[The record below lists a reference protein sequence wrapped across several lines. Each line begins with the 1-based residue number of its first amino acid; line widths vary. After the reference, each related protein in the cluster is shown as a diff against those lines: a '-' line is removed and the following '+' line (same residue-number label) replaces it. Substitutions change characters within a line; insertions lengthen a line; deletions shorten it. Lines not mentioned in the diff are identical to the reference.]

1 MEDALKDIPNPA
13 NDPAMKERISST
25 IAALLKTEKGKQM
38 AETMI
43 EKFKEIGD
51 RYRELSPED
60 KEDFLAD
67 LKEKFTSRI
76 KDLKNVAAELPA
88 EGVPSTPIPIT
99 IPSDTVVNDYVAENF
114 FDSDILIFVVVSAF
128 LLFG

>member
-1 MEDALKDIPNPA
+1 MEEALKDLPNPA

-25 IAALLKTEKGKQM
+25 IAALLKTDKGKQM
-38 AETMI
+38 AESMI
-43 EKFKEIGD
+43 GKLKEIGD
-51 RYRELSPED
+51 RYKELSPED

-76 KDLKNVAAELPA
+76 KDLKNVANELPA
-88 EGVPSTPIPIT
+88 EGVPSTSIPIA
-99 IPSDTVVNDYVAENF
+99 IPSDTVVKDYVGESF
-114 FDSDILIFVVVSAF
+114 FQSDIFIFIVVSAF